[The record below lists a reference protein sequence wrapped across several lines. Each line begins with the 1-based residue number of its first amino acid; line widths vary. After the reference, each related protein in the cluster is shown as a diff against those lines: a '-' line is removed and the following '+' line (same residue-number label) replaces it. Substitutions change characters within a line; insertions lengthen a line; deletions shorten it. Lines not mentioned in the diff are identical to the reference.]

1 MTPIDVVL
9 RFVAAINAKD
19 VERLVAMMTDDH
31 RFVDSLGSEVVG
43 AEKMRQGWQAYF
55 RMVPDYE
62 VEVCETF
69 GQGDVVVLLGT
80 ARGTYTSDGILRSE
94 NAWNTPGAWRAVV
107 TGTSSGGVAGL
118 WGQVSRYVRE
128 WRQTPPNNSIQRTAL
143 RAAADAGR

>member
-107 TGTSSGGVAGL
+107 TGTRVA
-118 WGQVSRYVRE
+118 E
-128 WRQTPPNNSIQRTAL
+128 WRVYGDNEPIRQRM
-143 RAAADAGR
+143 AADSAQQQHPADGAARRR